1 MKTIAGFL
9 CFFFLAANLHAQ
21 DARSNTQGNARDASQ
36 DFVARSLKKGTWELG
51 ILGGGGSGL
60 GKSDNAQFMYAG
72 GRAGRILTADHLSGP
87 FRGNFEWAF
96 EALPVFTVF
105 PPARAV
111 YGGSFKPVIWQW
123 NFTSHR
129 KFVPYAAVAGG
140 VLFTRENIPPG
151 NTSRVNFTP
160 QGSFGVQ
167 IFSRPGRA
175 LRLEISA
182 VHISSASLGAQNPGY
197 NGSIFFTIGF
207 SWFKTPR

>member
-9 CFFFLAANLHAQ
+9 CFLFLAANILAQ
-21 DARSNTQGNARDASQ
+21 DVSSNSRRAARDTSR
-36 DFVARSLKKGTWELG
+36 DFVAQSLKKGTWELG
-51 ILGGGGSGL
+51 ILAGGGTGL
-60 GKSDNAQFMYAG
+60 GQSDNSQFMYAG
-72 GRAGRILTADHLSGP
+72 GRAGRILTGDHLSGP
-87 FRGNFEWAF
+87 FRGNFEWAV

-123 NFTSHR
+123 NFTSYWR
-129 KFVPYAAVAGG
+129 IAPYAAVAGG
-140 VLFTRENIPPG
+140 VLITRENIPPG

-160 QGSFGVQ
+160 QASFGAQ
-167 IFSRPGRA
+167 MFSRRGRA

-182 VHISSASLGAQNPGY
+182 VHISSASLGRQNPGY
-197 NGSIFFTIGF
+197 NGSIFFTIGY